1 MVFLYFRTRA
11 TSREEKNLQSFMEH
25 PKEKWVESA
34 YEVDGPHY
42 YTVLALHI
50 SPPEKWK
57 AMRVEILKRLLVTSH
72 ARVVSPGGA
81 SRSAT
86 TPPLLPSCQLTA
98 AAVPGAGATRWVRLA
113 DANPSAWLRTPR
125 CSGLSSS
132 DQFWLLFGVG
142 QSADRW
148 K

>member
-1 MVFLYFRTRA
+1 
-11 TSREEKNLQSFMEH
+11 MEH

-81 SRSAT
+81 SRLAT
-86 TPPLLPSCQLTA
+86 TPLLLPSCQLTHVTVTAVRGTLA
-98 AAVPGAGATRWVRLA
+98 AYGE
-113 DANPSAWLRTPR
+113 LRSTHA
-125 CSGLSSS
+125 LE
-132 DQFWLLFGVG
+132 
-142 QSADRW
+142 
-148 K
+148 

>member
-1 MVFLYFRTRA
+1 
-11 TSREEKNLQSFMEH
+11 MEH

-50 SPPEKWK
+50 LPPEKWK

-72 ARVVSPGGA
+72 TRVVSPGGA

-86 TPPLLPSCQLTA
+86 TYCCSA
-98 AAVPGAGATRWVRLA
+98 AASLLVLLSQEPQPHTGSYGE
-113 DANPSAWLRTPR
+113 LRK
-125 CSGLSSS
+125 
-132 DQFWLLFGVG
+132 GV
-142 QSADRW
+142 SVF
-148 K
+148 

>member
-1 MVFLYFRTRA
+1 MLKLFLCFRTRA

-25 PKEKWVESA
+25 PKEKWLESA

-81 SRSAT
+81 SRSAISSSSSL
-86 TPPLLPSCQLTA
+86 LLP
-98 AAVPGAGATRWVRLA
+98 
-113 DANPSAWLRTPR
+113 
-125 CSGLSSS
+125 
-132 DQFWLLFGVG
+132 G
-142 QSADRW
+142 QSEPHWAACGELG

>member
-1 MVFLYFRTRA
+1 MVPTQRCFFLKLPERLLKLFLCFRTRA

-50 SPPEKWK
+50 LPPEKWK

-81 SRSAT
+81 SRFVT
-86 TPPLLPSCQLTA
+86 TPVLLPC
-98 AAVPGAGATRWVRLA
+98 
-113 DANPSAWLRTPR
+113 R
-125 CSGLSSS
+125 CFMGS
-132 DQFWLLFGVG
+132 
-142 QSADRW
+142 
-148 K
+148 

>member
-1 MVFLYFRTRA
+1 
-11 TSREEKNLQSFMEH
+11 MEH

-81 SRSAT
+81 SSSFVLSIAEKVPTSNTEGGWSYSLAEFIRHNDM
-86 TPPLLPSCQLTA
+86 PIHEA
-98 AAVPGAGATRWVRLA
+98 ADKALKTFQEEFMPVETFSEFLDV
-113 DANPSAWLRTPR
+113 
-125 CSGLSSS
+125 
-132 DQFWLLFGVG
+132 
-142 QSADRW
+142 ADRSLD
-148 K
+148 KETRETKGS